1 MIEPDRDDKLQLL
14 PHIKMELVSR
24 KENYC
29 AYFQRQLLAPL
40 VGTVLRRQDGEFD
53 AQSLWNAIL
62 NIRYRWMH
70 RVTEF
75 KAAGLGDAVD
85 STWNTRMNC
94 RPVMVDVTPGSL
106 ACGFN
111 RICPFCYARKC
122 WREYSHLRDIM
133 FCGTLEQQRQP
144 DFDVRSV
151 THARR
156 RVTGMTRRV
165 HMYAHNPTEVEQLLR
180 VKFAEARQ
188 TRDLSKNE
196 DQLEKLSG
204 WFRCSKV
211 WVTKQT
217 VCG

>member
-1 MIEPDRDDKLQLL
+1 MTGADRDDKLQLL
-14 PHIKMELVSR
+14 PHIRMQFESR
-24 KENYC
+24 KENAC
-29 AYFQRQLLAPL
+29 AYFQKQFLATLLKAVPH
-40 VGTVLRRQDGEFD
+40 GNGDQQD
-53 AQSLWNAIL
+53 ALALWGAIERV
-62 NIRYRWMH
+62 RYMWMR

-94 RPVMVDVTPGSL
+94 RPVMVNVTPGSL